1 MKLNLDFYLN
11 NAIEAARQVQPL
23 ILSIFNSSFDIEIK
37 EDNSPVTT
45 ADKMADQFLINFLKE
60 SFPTHSFL
68 TEESKHDLSR
78 LKNDFVWIIDPIDGT
93 KEFTRKQAEFTTN
106 IALSYKGEIIVG
118 VVLAPVLNEL
128 FYASK
133 GGGAYCIKGNIKK
146 KIEVSNKLKDLTV
159 LCSRYHFK
167 ETEQIFID
175 KNKDVI
181 STVLTVGA
189 SLKACRI
196 AEGKAEISYRS
207 TDGTKE
213 WDIAAPQLIVE
224 EAGGFLLKPDGSKYE
239 YNREDVK
246 NREGYIIINKKEHL
260 GLL

>member
-1 MKLNLDFYLN
+1 M
-11 NAIEAARQVQPL
+11 
-23 ILSIFNSSFDIEIK
+23 
-37 EDNSPVTT
+37 
-45 ADKMADQFLINFLKE
+45 
-60 SFPTHSFL
+60 
-68 TEESKHDLSR
+68 
-78 LKNDFVWIIDPIDGT
+78 
-93 KEFTRKQAEFTTN
+93 
-106 IALSYKGEIIVG
+106 
-118 VVLAPVLNEL
+118 
-128 FYASK
+128 
-133 GGGAYCIKGNIKK
+133 
-146 KIEVSNKLKDLTV
+146 KDLTV

-224 EAGGFLLKPDGSKYE
+224 EAGGSC
-239 YNREDVK
+239 
-246 NREGYIIINKKEHL
+246 
-260 GLL
+260 